1 LAAQQQSRSRH
12 DSLVREPGLHDGN
25 RLLFHGG
32 STGGLYQRRLTKTDV
47 FEFFRVIDWILDL
60 PEDLQEQFRE
70 DIHRYEEEKKMPYI
84 SSLERMA
91 LKEGRE
97 EGREIGLREG
107 LLEWVACALE
117 TFGQPGRKL
126 LAKARR
132 VKDVNELR
140 RLSQLIQAAK
150 TLDEVRRHLS

>member
-1 LAAQQQSRSRH
+1 MVVLAHLQARVTRDDPAQRRAWKFR
-12 DSLVREPGLHDGN
+12 LVR
-25 RLLFHGG
+25 
-32 STGGLYQRRLTKTDV
+32 GLYERKLTKADV
-47 FEFFRVIDWILDL
+47 LEFFRVIDWILDL

-97 EGREIGLREG
+97 EGRESGLRDG
-107 LLEWVACALE
+107 LLEWIAAALDR
-117 TFGQPGRKL
+117 FGQPGRKL

-140 RLSQLIQAAK
+140 RLSQFAQAAK
-150 TLDEVRRHLS
+150 TLDEVRRYLS